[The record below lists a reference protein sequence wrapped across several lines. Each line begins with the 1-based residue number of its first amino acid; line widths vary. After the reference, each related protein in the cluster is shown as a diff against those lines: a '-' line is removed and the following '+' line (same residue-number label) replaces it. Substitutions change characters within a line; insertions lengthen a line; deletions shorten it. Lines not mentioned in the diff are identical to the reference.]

1 MVLPLVLGFAS
12 MLPFLALEVRNQ
24 PGEMPLF
31 LFGTL
36 WFLGAAFTA
45 LLMPVL
51 RDRPRPAAVLVRVSL
66 SILVACVWA
75 RILMDQMPCFLG
87 VPNCD

>member
-12 MLPFLALEVRNQ
+12 MLPFLMLEFRYQ
-24 PGEMPLF
+24 PGELPLV

-36 WFLGAAFTA
+36 WLLGAAVVA
-45 LLMPVL
+45 LLLPVL
-51 RDRPRPAAVLVRVSL
+51 RNRPRPGALLVRVSL